1 MEDRRLREE
10 VKGEKRDEGKKES
23 NQKFQI
29 RKKSENQKERIRS
42 RKGGRK
48 I

>member
-23 NQKFQI
+23 NQKKGLL
-29 RKKSENQKERIRS
+29 KKGE
-42 RKGGRK
+42 
-48 I
+48 